1 MRCQGASGHLDAVVL
16 AGGGPDPGLDPR
28 APSKA
33 LVSIAGRPM
42 VEYVLAALRGV
53 GRIGRIALVG
63 PKSLPPEIASRA
75 DLVVEERGDLLENL
89 LAAVEALHP
98 EDGVLAVASD
108 LPLLTAASVEGFLDA
123 TGEEADFYYA
133 IVPYE
138 AVQMRYPGVHK
149 THVRVA
155 EGTFCGGSV
164 FLLDP
169 AVIPRLR
176 SLIRQAIAARKSPLA
191 LARLF
196 GWRNILKFLLRRI
209 SIRDLEAFLE
219 ETSGVKGRAVITPYP
234 EVAID
239 VDARRPENLRI
250 VQEALMAKSLRQ
262 NPGADSGTP
271 TRGKL

>member
-1 MRCQGASGHLDAVVL
+1 MRYRLEPGQLDAIVL
-16 AGGGPDPGLDPR
+16 AGGGPDPGLDPQ

-33 LVSIAGRPM
+33 LVSIVGRPM
-42 VEYVLAALRGV
+42 VVYVLEALRAV
-53 GRIGRIALVG
+53 RWIGRIAVVG
-63 PKSLPPEIASRA
+63 PKELPREVVAKT

-89 LAAVEALHP
+89 LAGIESLQP

-123 TGEEADFYYA
+123 AREEEADFYYA

-138 AVQMRYPGVHK
+138 TVQKYYPGVRK

-169 AVIPRLR
+169 AVIQRLR
-176 SLIRQAIAARKSPLA
+176 PLIRQAIAARKSPLA
-191 LARLF
+191 LGRLF
-196 GWRNILKFLLRRI
+196 GWRNIVRFLLRRI
-209 SIRDLEAFLE
+209 SIRDLEAFLQ
-219 ETSGVKGRAVITPYP
+219 ETTGVKGKAVITPHP

-239 VDARRPENLRI
+239 VDARRPGNLRI
-250 VQEALMAKSLRQ
+250 IQQALA
-262 NPGADSGTP
+262 
-271 TRGKL
+271 TR